1 METTFTDRF
10 TVVQDVYQLDWQ
22 IAAELLTEAL
32 GLPVV
37 TARQQARKTHG
48 FLAVNLSGEL
58 AQRLRDACAGRGIG
72 VQLVPQ
78 SEVIPAIKPLR
89 MHRVRIADDALWLG
103 TTGPDA
109 KTLLGWNTLRLIAV
123 TKTTRTESFR
133 HWETGTPSA
142 GFGEEARLKV
152 TTYTEDYAEYLA
164 DVFAVQPDG
173 QMLGARLFS
182 RELNYAEALGDIA
195 PDALVAANARTDGFR
210 LLISTIA
217 ARATQR
223 MYRRNRWPC

>member
-1 METTFTDRF
+1 M
-10 TVVQDVYQLDWQ
+10 
-22 IAAELLTEAL
+22 
-32 GLPVV
+32 
-37 TARQQARKTHG
+37 
-48 FLAVNLSGEL
+48 
-58 AQRLRDACAGRGIG
+58 
-72 VQLVPQ
+72 PQ

-123 TKTTRTESFR
+123 TKTRERNRSG
-133 HWETGTPSA
+133 TGRQARQSA

-173 QMLGARLFS
+173 QMLGAAALFTEI
-182 RELNYAEALGDIA
+182 ELCRSPGLIA

-217 ARATQR
+217 ARATEAHVPPESLALLTKSAR
-223 MYRRNRWPC
+223 KASARRSPHWTTSTASIAGSCNDCVFNFDKNGIALPCFTT